1 MLRPAVDLSYF
12 RKITAIN
19 ARIPKIET
27 RAARIRA
34 KERRKEILGYSV
46 LRTCRSSRFSKLDLS
61 SVASPIAISS
71 AAKLPDPKRPSFLRV
86 DLE

>member
-12 RKITAIN
+12 HKITAIN

-27 RAARIRA
+27 TAARIRA
-34 KERRKEILGYSV
+34 RERRKEILGYSV
-46 LRTCRSSRFSKLDLS
+46 LRTCKSCRFSKLGLS
-61 SVASPIAISS
+61 SVTSPIAISS
-71 AAKLPDPKRPSFLRV
+71 AAKLADPKRPSFLGV